1 MNKTRKR
8 VIFLCHILAL
18 FIIATIWPMSVYALD
33 NKTIAS
39 TDKYVVRAYSPDENP
54 NYAKGF
60 FCLSVVVWDY
70 ATTCYILPFS
80 DAELVENFVYTF
92 SAAERLNG
100 TTSGRYVID
109 EVIMGWISKYGI
121 YATTESVVYLNPQY

>member
-1 MNKTRKR
+1 MNNTKKC
-8 VIFLCHILAL
+8 VIYICCAFAL
-18 FIIATIWPMSVYALD
+18 FVVATIWPISAHASD
-33 NKTIAS
+33 NKTIAC
-39 TDKYVVRAYSPDENP
+39 TDKYIVQVYSPDENP

-60 FCLSVVVWDY
+60 FCLAVSVWDY
-70 ATTCYILPFS
+70 TTTCYILPFS